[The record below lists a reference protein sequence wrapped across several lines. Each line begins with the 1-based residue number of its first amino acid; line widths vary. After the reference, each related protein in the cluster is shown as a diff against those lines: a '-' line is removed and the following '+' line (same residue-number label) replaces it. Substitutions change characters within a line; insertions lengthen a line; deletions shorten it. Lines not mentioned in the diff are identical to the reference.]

1 VIALADENTV
11 GPEARAREA
20 RVLDQN
26 SVQPYDFI
34 EGQLVLAGLQNG
46 PAPSLKTV
54 ARRLLALDLEAGATV
69 REQKETRRARDNV
82 RAGAPN
88 DVVRLRRERAHAE
101 IGERFRF
108 ADEGAKVTFA
118 EQIVAHLVAARGHR
132 RPGEIKAAVQQVGET
147 DPGGVLDI
155 ERAAGHEFIEEPSAP
170 VRGPCR
176 GAAHEGGDGVLGNS
190 VEYPFQ

>member
-1 VIALADENTV
+1 MIALADENTV

-108 ADEGAKVTFA
+108 ADAYPRDRSDKGALW
-118 EQIVAHLVAARGHR
+118 I
-132 RPGEIKAAVQQVGET
+132 
-147 DPGGVLDI
+147 
-155 ERAAGHEFIEEPSAP
+155 S
-170 VRGPCR
+170 
-176 GAAHEGGDGVLGNS
+176 
-190 VEYPFQ
+190 